1 MSREK
6 RILAN
11 QHERERVRKMN
22 DAYEELRKT
31 IPNYEETRMKTKL
44 ELLLIATNYIK
55 TLKDDLKSV
64 LQNGYNSPANALMYP
79 SAFELENGAARAVS
93 FGITEFP
100 CPPQYPAKPPPLSHL
115 PLCHFAPHQP
125 ISGGSQNPVTL
136 TSGTDSLSSQELSS
150 LFASGLTDLYTDE
163 NFLYTLQVT
172 VIRNEQCLRGRAA
185 PDGKNATG
193 ATPLLPLSITS
204 GRRDIK
210 LPFVN
215 NMF

>member
-1 MSREK
+1 MECPANNRSKKPRKRNMSREK

-22 DAYEELRKT
+22 DAYEELRRA

-55 TLKDDLKSV
+55 TLKDHLKSV

-93 FGITEFP
+93 SGITEFP

-115 PLCHFAPHQP
+115 PLCHFAPNQT

-150 LFASGLTDLYTDE
+150 LFASCLTDLYTDE
-163 NFLYTLQVT
+163 NFLYTLQNAASSLY
-172 VIRNEQCLRGRAA
+172 NEEH
-185 PDGKNATG
+185 N
-193 ATPLLPLSITS
+193 S
-204 GRRDIK
+204 
-210 LPFVN
+210 
-215 NMF
+215 